1 MWFFG
6 YISPFFAYLFIYNE
20 SMRRKF
26 KNKRFLSI
34 KKIVFIVLMV
44 FTIYFITGIFFN
56 GKVINLKDILLT
68 NSLKEMTRK
77 DSIIT
82 NNLDIDITT
91 PENIILSSFN
101 KLVDR
106 NKIKELINDDYY
118 DYNES
123 KSEYVEDTSD
133 IKIDKPIVYIYNSHQ
148 LEEYNLEYL
157 YDYSVKPNVLIA
169 SYILKEKLY
178 NNGIPSVV
186 ETNNIKKYL
195 NDNNLKYNYS
205 YVASRHFIELMLKK
219 EPTIKYLID
228 IHRDSAKYS
237 KTLYEKE
244 GKKYARIMFVVGLD
258 HKNYQPNLK
267 LATELNEIIEKE
279 YPGFSRGISK
289 KTGKGVNGI
298 YNQDISPN
306 SMLIEVGGVDNT
318 IEEVNNTMDVLS
330 NILSKYIKEN
340 DNGN

>member
-1 MWFFG
+1 
-6 YISPFFAYLFIYNE
+6 
-20 SMRRKF
+20 MRRKF
-26 KNKRFLSI
+26 KNKRFFNL
-34 KKIVFIVLMV
+34 KKFIFLVIVF
-44 FTIYFITGIFFN
+44 FTIYFIMGLFFN
-56 GKVINLKDILLT
+56 GKVINLKDILLI
-68 NSLKEMTRK
+68 NGLKEMTRK

-91 PENIILSSFN
+91 PENIILASFN
-101 KLVDR
+101 KIIDKNR
-106 NKIKELINDDYY
+106 IKELVSDDYY
-118 DYNES
+118 DYGKS
-123 KSEYVEDTSD
+123 KSEYVEDTTD
-133 IKIDKPIVYIYNSHQ
+133 IKIEKPIVYIYNTHQ

-195 NDNNLKYNYS
+195 NDNNLKYSYS

-219 EPTIKYLID
+219 ENTIKYLID
-228 IHRDSAKYS
+228 IHRDSAKHN
-237 KTLYEKE
+237 KTLYERD

-258 HKNYQPNLK
+258 HKDYEPNLN
-267 LATELNEIIEKE
+267 LANELNNIIEEK
-279 YPGFSRGISK
+279 YPGISRGISK

-318 IEEVNNTMDVLS
+318 IEEVNNTMDVLAEIIS
-330 NILSKYIKEN
+330 NYIKER
-340 DNGN
+340 DYGK

>member
-1 MWFFG
+1 
-6 YISPFFAYLFIYNE
+6 
-20 SMRRKF
+20 MRRKF
-26 KNKRFLSI
+26 KNKRFFNL
-34 KKIVFIVLMV
+34 KKIVFIVLTI
-44 FTIYFITGIFFN
+44 FTIYFIMGLFFN
-56 GKVINLKDILLT
+56 SEVINLKDILLI
-68 NSLKEMTRK
+68 NSLKEITEE

-91 PENIILSSFN
+91 PENLILTSFN
-101 KLVDR
+101 KIVDK

-118 DYNES
+118 DYNDS
-123 KSEYVEDTSD
+123 KSEYVEDTSN
-133 IKIDKPIVYIYNSHQ
+133 IKIEKPIVYIYNTHQ

-178 NNGIPSVV
+178 NNGIPSIV

-195 NDNNLKYNYS
+195 NDNNLKYNRS
-205 YVASRHFIELMLKK
+205 YIASRHFIELMLKK

-228 IHRDSAKYS
+228 IHRDSARYN
-237 KTLYEKE
+237 KTLYEKN

-258 HKNYQPNLK
+258 HKNYEPNLK
-267 LATELNEIIEKE
+267 LANDLNSIIEEK
-279 YPGFSRGISK
+279 YPRLSRGISK
-289 KTGKGVNGI
+289 KTGSGVNGI

-318 IEEVNNTMDVLS
+318 IEEVNNTME
-330 NILSKYIKEN
+330 ILSEVISNYIKEN
-340 DNGN
+340 DYGN

>member
-1 MWFFG
+1 MG
-6 YISPFFAYLFIYNE
+6 
-20 SMRRKF
+20 RKF
-26 KNKRFLSI
+26 KNKRFFNL
-34 KKIVFIVLMV
+34 KKIVFLVLMF
-44 FTIYFITGIFFN
+44 FTIYFIMGLFFN
-56 GKVINLKDILLT
+56 GKVVNLKDILLINGLNEIT
-68 NSLKEMTRK
+68 KK

-82 NNLDIDITT
+82 SNLDIDITT
-91 PENIILSSFN
+91 PENLILTSFN
-101 KLVDR
+101 KIIDR
-106 NKIKELINDDYY
+106 NKIKELISDDYY
-118 DYNES
+118 DYNDS

-133 IKIDKPIVYIYNSHQ
+133 IKIEKPIVYIYNTHQ

-178 NNGIPSVV
+178 NNGIPSMV

-195 NDNNLKYNYS
+195 NDNSLKYSYS

-228 IHRDSAKYS
+228 IHRDSARYN
-237 KTLYEKE
+237 KTLYERS

-258 HKNYQPNLK
+258 HKNYKPNLD
-267 LATELNEIIEKE
+267 LANDLNNMVEED
-279 YPGFSRGISK
+279 YPGLSRGISK

-318 IEEVNNTMDVLS
+318 IEEVNNTMDILS
-330 NILSKYIKEN
+330 EIISKYIKEKN
-340 DNGN
+340 NGK

>member
-1 MWFFG
+1 
-6 YISPFFAYLFIYNE
+6 
-20 SMRRKF
+20 MRRKF
-26 KNKRFLSI
+26 KNKRFFNL
-34 KKIVFIVLMV
+34 KKFIFLVIVF
-44 FTIYFITGIFFN
+44 FTIYFIMGLFFN
-56 GKVINLKDILLT
+56 GKVINLKDILLI
-68 NSLKEMTRK
+68 NGLKEMTRK

-91 PENIILSSFN
+91 PENIILASFN
-101 KLVDR
+101 KIIDKNR
-106 NKIKELINDDYY
+106 IKELVSDDYY
-118 DYNES
+118 DYGKS
-123 KSEYVEDTSD
+123 KSEYVEDTTD
-133 IKIDKPIVYIYNSHQ
+133 IKIEKPIVYIYNTHQ

-195 NDNNLKYNYS
+195 NDNNLKYSYS

-219 EPTIKYLID
+219 ENTIKYLID
-228 IHRDSAKYS
+228 IHRDSARYN
-237 KTLYEKE
+237 KTLYERN

-258 HKNYQPNLK
+258 HKNYEPNLN
-267 LATELNEIIEKE
+267 LANELNNIIEEK
-279 YPGFSRGISK
+279 YPGISRGISK

-318 IEEVNNTMDVLS
+318 IEEVNNTMDVLAEIIS
-330 NILSKYIKEN
+330 NYIKER
-340 DNGN
+340 DYGK

>member
-1 MWFFG
+1 
-6 YISPFFAYLFIYNE
+6 
-20 SMRRKF
+20 MRRKF
-26 KNKRFLSI
+26 KNKRFFNL
-34 KKIVFIVLMV
+34 KKFIFLVIVF
-44 FTIYFITGIFFN
+44 FTIYFIMGLFFN
-56 GKVINLKDILLT
+56 GKVINLKDILLI
-68 NSLKEMTRK
+68 NGLKEMTRK

-91 PENIILSSFN
+91 PENIILASFN
-101 KLVDR
+101 KIIDKNR
-106 NKIKELINDDYY
+106 IKELVSDDYY
-118 DYNES
+118 DYGKS
-123 KSEYVEDTSD
+123 KSEYVEDTTD
-133 IKIDKPIVYIYNSHQ
+133 IKIEEPIVYIYNTHQ

-195 NDNNLKYNYS
+195 NDNNLKYSYS

-219 EPTIKYLID
+219 ENTIKYLID
-228 IHRDSAKYS
+228 IHRDSAKHN
-237 KTLYEKE
+237 KTLYERD

-258 HKNYQPNLK
+258 HKNYEPNLN
-267 LATELNEIIEKE
+267 LANELNNIIEEK
-279 YPGFSRGISK
+279 YPGISRGISK

-318 IEEVNNTMDVLS
+318 IEEVNNTMDVLAEIIS
-330 NILSKYIKEN
+330 NYIKER
-340 DNGN
+340 DYGK